1 MKEQLGLFADSA
13 TDGEVAPIVEPPDV
27 ELRAA
32 LPEHVRFGTC
42 TWTFPGWRGIVYAGT
57 PSEAKLRERG
67 LSAYARFPLFRTVSI
82 DRAFYEPL
90 SAETLDGYARG
101 LPVDFRAM
109 AKMWSE
115 VVTYVPKHGAR
126 AGVVNPHFLSPEV
139 AAHVVAPYRGAFRAH
154 TGPFTLEI
162 PPIPDGALGA
172 RAFHA
177 KLEAFLERLPTDF
190 RYAVE
195 LRNRAYFTP
204 RYLAILRAHRVA
216 HVFNFWTGMPELR
229 VQLAAPGS
237 ITTDFLVSRLLL
249 PPFTRYAEKKVEYAP
264 FNRIA
269 RAELPMREDV
279 LELVRL
285 ATEAGSLPVY
295 VVVNNKAEGCAPL
308 TVRALGEALVS
319 RLRAGAAR

>member
-1 MKEQLGLFADSA
+1 MKDQLALFAGGADDA
-13 TDGEVAPIVEPPDV
+13 AVEPVVDARDV

-32 LPEHVRFGTC
+32 LPEHLRFGTC
-42 TWTFPGWRGIVYAGT
+42 TWTFPGWRGIVYAGA
-57 PSEAKLRERG
+57 PSEAKLRETG
-67 LSAYARFPLFRTVSI
+67 LRAYARFPLFRTVSI

-90 SAETLDGYARG
+90 SAETLDGYAQG
-101 LPVDFRAM
+101 LPPDFRAM

-115 VVTYVPKHGAR
+115 VVTYVPKHGPQ
-126 AGVVNPHFLSPEV
+126 AGKVNPHFLSDEA
-139 AAHVVAPYRGAFRAH
+139 AAHVVAAYRGAFRAH

-162 PPIPDGALGA
+162 PPVPNGALPA

-177 KLEAFLERLPTDF
+177 KLETFLQRLPHDF

-204 RYLAILRAHRVA
+204 PYLAILRAHRVA

-229 VQLAAPGS
+229 VQLAAPGA
-237 ITTDFLVSRLLL
+237 ITTDFVVSRLLL
-249 PPFTRYAEKKVEYAP
+249 PPFARYAEKKVEYAP

-269 RAELPMREDV
+269 RVEAAMREDV
-279 LELVRL
+279 VDLVRQ

-308 TVRALGEALVS
+308 TVRALQEAVV
-319 RLRAGAAR
+319 ARFPGHRRG

>member
-1 MKEQLGLFADSA
+1 VKDQLALFAGDEDDA
-13 TDGEVAPIVEPPDV
+13 AVEPVVDAHDLD
-27 ELRAA
+27 LRAA

-57 PSEAKLRERG
+57 PSEGSLRASG
-67 LSAYARFPLFRTVSI
+67 LRAYARFPLFRTVSI

-90 SAETLDGYARG
+90 SAETLDGYARS
-101 LPVDFRAM
+101 LPPDFRAM

-115 VVTYVPKHGAR
+115 IVTYVPKHGSL
-126 AGVVNPHFLSPEV
+126 AGKVNPNFLSADV
-139 AAHVVAPYRGAFRAH
+139 AAQVVAPYRGAFRPH

-162 PPIPDGALGA
+162 PPVPDGALPT
-172 RAFHA
+172 RAFLG
-177 KLEAFLERLPTDF
+177 KLERFLERLPTDF

-237 ITTDFLVSRLLL
+237 ITTDFVVSRLLL
-249 PPFTRYAEKKVEYAP
+249 PPFTRYGERKVEYAP
-264 FNRIA
+264 FNRIG
-269 RAELPMREDV
+269 RAEPGMREDV
-279 LELVRL
+279 LELVRQ

-308 TVRALGEALVS
+308 TVRALEEALVA
-319 RLRAGAAR
+319 RLRGVRAG